1 MTFITTNVMKAGA
14 GVVGSTISSPGQLV
28 LIEGVTISAADD
40 PNNANNKSSFGILGA
55 AGTEGSCLLLMGS
68 VLSASSAGIASASH
82 NYKVLISSTGVVS
95 GGTDGILLS
104 ETSDLKNGNGDNF
117 VENWGLVTASSGIG
131 IRAQYSNNYISNL
144 GTVNGIQGIVAGS
157 PGWDNNT
164 VVNSG
169 KIYSVDVGVTLYGGN
184 SSLTNSGLIRTNS
197 FTFAVNLQG
206 ALGQTITLLNTGAIE
221 SKGNIAVLGGL
232 EDDLLTNT
240 GTIIGAVDL
249 GDGNDL
255 YDGRGG
261 TVAGDIL
268 LGIGNDTAY
277 GGTGDE
283 RFFGDHGDDF
293 MDGGAGN
300 DTFTIDITDIN
311 LTGGEDTAIGGAGD
325 DTFNLM
331 GGVSPKNVLS
341 GGEGT
346 DWLALQFGSVLPAPG
361 TNSNAVVDLR
371 STSIRK
377 VGDYW
382 GSLQLSGI
390 ENVATLDGNDLL
402 IGNSSNNTLLAS
414 AGDDTLEGGLGND
427 ILDGGT
433 ATDIDFARFTGS
445 TGAKVNLNYAG
456 SQDTRYG
463 KDTFVSIEGL
473 IGGSG
478 ADSFLGDSASNTL
491 IGNSGNDT
499 LSGGDGFDLLRGSL
513 GNDRLIPSP

>member
-1 MTFITTNVMKAGA
+1 
-14 GVVGSTISSPGQLV
+14 
-28 LIEGVTISAADD
+28 
-40 PNNANNKSSFGILGA
+40 
-55 AGTEGSCLLLMGS
+55 
-68 VLSASSAGIASASH
+68 
-82 NYKVLISSTGVVS
+82 
-95 GGTDGILLS
+95 
-104 ETSDLKNGNGDNF
+104 
-117 VENWGLVTASSGIG
+117 
-131 IRAQYSNNYISNL
+131 
-144 GTVNGIQGIVAGS
+144 
-157 PGWDNNT
+157 
-164 VVNSG
+164 
-169 KIYSVDVGVTLYGGN
+169 
-184 SSLTNSGLIRTNS
+184 
-197 FTFAVNLQG
+197 
-206 ALGQTITLLNTGAIE
+206 
-221 SKGNIAVLGGL
+221 
-232 EDDLLTNT
+232 
-240 GTIIGAVDL
+240 
-249 GDGNDL
+249 
-255 YDGRGG
+255 
-261 TVAGDIL
+261 
-268 LGIGNDTAY
+268 
-277 GGTGDE
+277 
-283 RFFGDHGDDF
+283 

-513 GNDRLIPSP
+513 GNDRLTGGAKTDAFQFDAKLNAKTNMDTITDFKSVEDYIYLSKAIFSKLTASNSVLASKHFRLGTVAKDKNDYLVYDKAKGALYYDADGSGQGAAVKFAQLVKNTSLAYDDFILY